1 MQLIWIFLLPIIGL
15 AFAALVARVFPKAK
29 FRGYDVL
36 PFFFVAACQM
46 ITAQNHKPS
55 FLPYGFLLY
64 FVLVIIIAVRI
75 AIENKNISLGK
86 TIRVLWNYLT
96 ACSIFWY
103 VGLLILVII

>member
-1 MQLIWIFLLPIIGL
+1 MQLIWIFLLPILGL
-15 AFAALVARVFPKAK
+15 VLAALVTKVFPKAK

-36 PFFFVAACQM
+36 PFFFIGACQI
-46 ITAQNHKPS
+46 ITMQNHKPS

-64 FVLVIIIAVRI
+64 FILVVIVAVRI

-96 ACSIFWY
+96 ACSILWY